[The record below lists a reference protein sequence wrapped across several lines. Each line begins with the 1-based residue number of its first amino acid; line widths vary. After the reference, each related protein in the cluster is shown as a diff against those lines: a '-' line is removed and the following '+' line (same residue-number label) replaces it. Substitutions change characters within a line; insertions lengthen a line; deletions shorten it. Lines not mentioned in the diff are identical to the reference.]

1 MASNGKLPKSAL
13 SRIYHPNL
21 ELYLAN
27 EAAAA
32 WNTLRMTS
40 KRVLRIDLYPGG
52 PDSAYRT
59 IAKQRYWRDYWCGQ
73 GQCGNAAEP
82 GSSNHGNGEAVDLG
96 SRTMRFAVDRL
107 GARFGY
113 AKKWSDAQN
122 EWWHIKY
129 THGKWNRPD
138 IGIDIDNPI
147 VRKGSGGF
155 GQSWAV
161 KAAQKHLIRHGF
173 LPKNTKLT
181 GDFGP
186 VTEAAVKKFQQT
198 RKLRADG
205 VVGATTWAA
214 LRTK

>member
-1 MASNGKLPKSAL
+1 MAENGRLPKGQLA
-13 SRIYHPNL
+13 RVYHPEL
-21 ELYLAN
+21 DLYLSK

-32 WNTLRMTS
+32 WNTLRMAS

-59 IAKQRYWRDYWCGQ
+59 LAKQKYWRDYWCGQ
-73 GQCGNAAEP
+73 GQCGNAAVP
-82 GSSNHGNGEAVDLG
+82 GSSNHGLGLAIDLPTRG
-96 SRTMRFAVDRL
+96 MRFAVDRL

-113 AKKWSDAQN
+113 SKKTSDAPQ

-129 THGKWNRPD
+129 AGGFHRPD
-138 IGIDIDNPI
+138 PGVDIGNPV

-161 KAAQKHLIRHGF
+161 KAAQKHLIRHGL

-186 VTEAAVKKFQQT
+186 VTEAAVKKFQKAN
-198 RKLRADG
+198 KLKADG
-205 VVGATTWAA
+205 VVGAATWAA
-214 LRTK
+214 LRKK